1 MKQIPQWKNKLLGHI
16 YTRYSTCLL
25 TTIRQSQPLLI
36 ATDGSKSDS
45 QCGGSYVISTL
56 NRKLLAQ
63 RYNPDL
69 EAYAILSVLLFL
81 HEYSKNFSL
90 QIINKI
96 TIYRDNK
103 EIVTKV
109 KNIRS
114 NAKYY
119 DLNYNMSEH
128 EVMIAIKMYLP
139 TQY

>member
-1 MKQIPQWKNKLLGHI
+1 M
-16 YTRYSTCLL
+16 
-25 TTIRQSQPLLI
+25 
-36 ATDGSKSDS
+36 
-45 QCGGSYVISTL
+45 
-56 NRKLLAQ
+56 LAQ

-69 EAYAILSVLLFL
+69 EAYAILSVFLFL

-119 DLNYNMSEH
+119 DLDYNMSEH
-128 EVMIAIKMYLP
+128 EVMIEIKMYLP